1 MAVKKVG
8 VLIREARTAAGLT
21 QEKLAKAAGEG
32 LSAADISKCERGET
46 DLSTAQLKKIAIAC
60 GVTQISLVNA
70 PKNLKE
76 NVRPAAK
83 TSGARTE
90 AKSSSK
96 TTAAKTGT
104 KTAAAKTKAKP
115 ATAKTGAKTA
125 TAKTTDTKKTEVKP
139 ATAKTGAKTAA
150 AKATTAAAKTGAKTT
165 AAKTGAAKTTAKKN
179 ETKPA
184 VPTGANTSM
193 KVTATEKKLIEA
205 YREAPAELKKAA
217 LKVLKGEY
225 GETVNTLLGAS
236 SGAGATAADG
246 IGEMLGDLLGNLLGG
261 K

>member
-60 GVTQISLVNA
+60 GVTQTSLVNA

-104 KTAAAKTKAKP
+104 KTAAAKT
-115 ATAKTGAKTA
+115 
-125 TAKTTDTKKTEVKP
+125 TDAKKTETKP

-150 AKATTAAAKTGAKTT
+150 AKTTTAAAKTGAKTT
-165 AAKTGAAKTTAKKN
+165 AAKTGSAKTTATKN

-246 IGEMLGDLLGNLLGG
+246 IGEMLGGLLGNLLGG

>member
-60 GVTQISLVNA
+60 GVTQTSLVNA

-90 AKSSSK
+90 AKSSTAK

-104 KTAAAKTKAKP
+104 KTAAAKT
-115 ATAKTGAKTA
+115 
-125 TAKTTDTKKTEVKP
+125 TDAKKTETKP

-150 AKATTAAAKTGAKTT
+150 VKTGAKTT
-165 AAKTGAAKTTAKKN
+165 AAKTGSAKTTATKN

-246 IGEMLGDLLGNLLGG
+246 IGEMLGGLLGNLLGG